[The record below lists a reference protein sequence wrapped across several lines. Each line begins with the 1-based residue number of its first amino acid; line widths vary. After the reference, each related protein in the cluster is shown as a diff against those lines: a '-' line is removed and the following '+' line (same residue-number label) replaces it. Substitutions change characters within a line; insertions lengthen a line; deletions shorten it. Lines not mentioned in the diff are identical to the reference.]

1 MEKEK
6 IGDKLE
12 DAVGRALI
20 KMGVIVEERALEE
33 LKAYAEE
40 LMRWNKAY
48 NLVGRRIGTEG
59 IVDLL
64 IDAISPLMIKGLLK
78 GKEEVLDIGSGAGL
92 PGIPLYLMAGPFQL
106 TLVES
111 QRKKVTFLRHIKRT
125 LVLEEMRIFPGRF
138 EEMARS
144 EDDLS
149 RYELAFVRAVTDP
162 LKLVRQIKPL
172 ISGGG
177 RIVLMVGKNDSE
189 RMRKAGIEL
198 EEKAG
203 LKIDGIRST
212 QRVVGK
218 EHYLVITTKTG

>member
-1 MEKEK
+1 MEKEN
-6 IGDKLE
+6 IGHKLE

-20 KMGVIVEERALEE
+20 KMGAIVEEKALEE
-33 LKAYAEE
+33 LKAYTEE

-48 NLVGRRIGTEG
+48 NLVGRKMGTEG
-59 IVDLL
+59 VVDIIV
-64 IDAISPLMIKGLLK
+64 DAISPLMIKGLFE

-92 PGIPLYLMAGPFQL
+92 PGIPLYLLAGPFQL

-111 QRKKVTFLRHIKRT
+111 QRKKVTFLRHVKRS
-125 LVLEEMRIFPGRF
+125 LVIEEMRIFPGRF
-138 EEMARS
+138 EEMTRS

-149 RYELAFVRAVTDP
+149 KYELAFVRAVTDP
-162 LKLVRQIKPL
+162 LKLVRQVKPL

-189 RMRKAGIEL
+189 RIRKASIEL

-203 LKIDGIRST
+203 LKIEGIKST
-212 QRVVGK
+212 QRIVGK
-218 EHYLVITTKTG
+218 EHYLVIATKVG